1 MSTIKTVHI
10 ITYCDDLELIYGSLL
25 VFDSV
30 RLAFPD
36 SKIVVSENSNSSEVK
51 SLVWDKAKAV
61 EAFYVDVPLGFSHHD
76 VLSSIFTVE
85 EDAFAVVDPDV
96 IFWDRFDR
104 VSDFLIEGRYLPTF
118 KDPYTKCLTKE
129 RLHTSMIKVGD
140 PERLRKKIEEVRE
153 NFFEWDPFKPFM
165 YKNENLWE
173 RFDTLASL
181 YSVFKNDCYK
191 FTERELNCYDHLFC
205 GSHLPRVIDNL
216 GNWKDVFASSH
227 EKAKT
232 SNRRDLKGL
241 WREQDLFFQ
250 EHRN

>member
-1 MSTIKTVHI
+1 MPTIKTVHI
-10 ITYCDDLELIYGSLL
+10 ITYCDNLDLIYGSLL

-30 RLAFPD
+30 RLAFPNA
-36 SKIVVSENSNSSEVK
+36 KIVVSENSNLSEAK
-51 SLVWDKAKAV
+51 SLVWDRAKAV
-61 EAFYVDVPLGFSHHD
+61 EAFYIDVPLGFSHHD

-85 EDAFAVVDPDV
+85 EDAFAIVDPDV
-96 IFWDRFDR
+96 IFWDRFDY

-140 PERLRKKIEEVRE
+140 PQRLRKEIEDVRE

-165 YKNENLWE
+165 YRNKNLWE
-173 RFDTLASL
+173 RSDTLASL

-191 FTERELNCYDHLFC
+191 FTESELNSYDHLFC

-216 GNWKDVFASSH
+216 GNWKDIFVFSH

-232 SNRRDLKGL
+232 SNCTDLKGL
-241 WREQDLFFQ
+241 WRKQDLFFQ
-250 EHRN
+250 EHKN